1 MIMKSFRFLL
11 AAMLVGCSTLTFAQG
26 SNVASSDMPA
36 WSGLRFSYDRTFVSQ
51 DWEDA
56 EGMDM
61 NGFSIDYEH
70 AFRVSKKLPLFIQ
83 TGAGINFARHKDSED
98 GEGYSYESKLS
109 MLGLTIPVNVV
120 YGIQLNDKLALKPYT
135 GLYLR
140 VNLLGKVKETDEFS
154 YDGETEKEEYDY
166 SLFDK
171 DEMGEDGK
179 WKRCQIGW
187 QIGATLD
194 INKFNVG
201 IGYALDFNEIA
212 EKTKTSKFAV
222 RVGYNF

>member
-1 MIMKSFRFLL
+1 M
-11 AAMLVGCSTLTFAQG
+11 GCSALTFAQN
-26 SNVASSDMPA
+26 SNTGSSDMPA
-36 WSGLRFSYDRTFVSQ
+36 WSGLRFSYDRTFVNQ

-56 EGMDM
+56 EDMDM

-83 TGAGINFARHKDSED
+83 TGAGINFARHKDTED

-140 VNLLGKVKETDEFS
+140 VNLLGKVKETGEYS
-154 YDGETEKEEYDY
+154 YGGMTEKEEDDY
-166 SLFDK
+166 SVFDK
-171 DEMGEDGK
+171 DVMGEDGK
-179 WKRCQIGW
+179 WNRCQVGW